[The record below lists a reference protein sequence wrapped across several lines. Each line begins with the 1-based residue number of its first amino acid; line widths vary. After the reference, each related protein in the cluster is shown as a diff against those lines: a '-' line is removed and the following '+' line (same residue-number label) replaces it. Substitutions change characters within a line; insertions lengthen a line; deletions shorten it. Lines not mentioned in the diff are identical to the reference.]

1 MIIELSEYLHN
12 MSDSDYVPDSRGMF
26 INKNMDE
33 FARYKLAREK
43 AQKQKTLETRVQSLE
58 REVTQLK
65 KIIQDIIGTD

>member
-1 MIIELSEYLHN
+1 